1 MKAYFFSFVLCLLCS
16 CCSYMAEER
25 DYTHYVNPF
34 IGTQGEGH
42 CFPGAAVPM
51 GMVQLSPESYTDYYP
66 QYENARVAGYQY
78 NDPYLIGFTHTHLN
92 GTGCPSLADILLMP
106 LGGDSISGIERAD
119 FKSAYDKS
127 SEQASP
133 GFYHVYLK
141 DHKVDVSLTATPHVG
156 IHRYLFDNP
165 DTASLLIDLQYGLKW
180 NIDAISDNVLD
191 ASQEFIDEYTLTGYR
206 RAEQWTDR
214 KLFYV
219 IKFNH
224 PIVSKIELKVPD
236 KKNEKAP
243 RYMLKFDMKGS
254 NELIVKVGL
263 SVTSIVAAMH
273 NMDQELK
280 ETVTFDELKE
290 MARKQWNDILSVI
303 DVNVEKNKKISFYT
317 SLYHMYLQPNNL
329 ADVDGM
335 YRAENDSIC
344 KARSGKYHS
353 TFSLWDTYRAAHP
366 LYTILTP
373 NLVSE
378 MSASLLEAYYHKVVD
393 KGNPNE
399 ANPYL
404 PRWGLWGKEVNTM
417 IGNHAVTVLV
427 DARLKG
433 IKPIGY
439 SDAEMYEAIKT
450 TLTKPHY
457 RNHVEVIEKY
467 GYIPLDVSL
476 SVIDDNRETV
486 SRLLEGTLN
495 DYAMARYAKLLG
507 NKEDCAFFEERSKIY
522 KNVYDTS
529 TGFMC
534 GRYASG
540 KFRKIDDYS
549 LVVGEWVP
557 FSDYTEGNPWHYLFH
572 VQQDI
577 PKLIELMGEKLFK
590 EKLDSMFYAHTHPYF
605 SETEFAT
612 GCLGEYWHGN
622 EPCHHVPYLYKY
634 TSEKYKT
641 DIIIKLITDKFYRNA
656 PDGLQGN
663 DDCGQMS
670 AWYIFSMLGFYPVN
684 PCGSEYVLG
693 APQIESA
700 QVRLQNEKLLCIK
713 VENYSDNNF
722 IVDKVY
728 WNGALCEK
736 NYILHSDLMKGGEL
750 RFVMKPCDMQEKVLN
765 FKINSRFCF

>member
-1 MKAYFFSFVLCLLCS
+1 MKAYFISFVLFLLCS
-16 CCSYMAEER
+16 CSSYMIEER
-25 DYTHYVNPF
+25 DYTQYVNPF

-42 CFPGAAVPM
+42 CFPGATVPM
-51 GMVQLSPESYTDYYP
+51 GMVQLSPESYTDYYH

-106 LGGDSISGIERAD
+106 LGSDSISGIERAD
-119 FKSAYDKS
+119 FKSTYDKS

-156 IHRYLFDNP
+156 IHKYLFDNS
-165 DTASLLIDLQYGLKW
+165 DTASLLIDLQYGVKW
-180 NIDAISDNVLD
+180 NINAICDNVLE

-219 IKFNH
+219 IKFSH
-224 PIVSKIELKVPD
+224 PIVSKIKLAAPG
-236 KKNEKAP
+236 KKNEMAP
-243 RYMLKFDMKGS
+243 RYMLKFDMKGN
-254 NELIVKVGL
+254 NELIVKVSL
-263 SVTSIVAAMH
+263 SVTSIAAAIN
-273 NMDQELK
+273 NMEQELE

-303 DVNVEKNKKISFYT
+303 DVNVEKDKKISFYT
-317 SLYHMYLQPNNL
+317 SLYHMYVQPNNL
-329 ADVDGM
+329 ADINGM
-335 YRAENDSIC
+335 YRAENDSIY
-344 KARSGKYHS
+344 KARSGKFHS

-378 MSASLLEAYYHKVVD
+378 LGASLLEAYYHKVVD
-393 KGNPNE
+393 KDNPNE

-404 PRWGLWGKEVNTM
+404 PRWGLWGKEVHTM
-417 IGNHAVTVLV
+417 IGNHAVNVLV

-467 GYIPLDVSL
+467 GYIPLDVSF

-495 DYAMARYAKLLG
+495 DYAMAQYAKLLG
-507 NKEDCAFFEERSKIY
+507 NKEDYEFFEERSKIY
-522 KNVYDTS
+522 KNVYDKS

-549 LVVGEWVP
+549 LAVGEWVP
-557 FSDYTEGNPWHYLFH
+557 CSDYTEGNPWHYLFH

-577 PKLIELMGEKLFK
+577 PKLIELMGGEKLFK

-634 TSEKYKT
+634 TSEGEKT
-641 DIIIKLITDKFYRNA
+641 DAIINYLVNNFYKNA
-656 PDGLQGN
+656 PDGLKGN

-670 AWYIFSMLGFYPVN
+670 AWYIFSCLGFYPVN
-684 PCGSEYVLG
+684 PCNGGYVLG
-693 APQIESA
+693 APQVPYAEIRLENNNVLRIVAENLSA
-700 QVRLQNEKLLCIK
+700 ENIFVDRVLLNGEPLGSIIL
-713 VENYSDNNF
+713 SHDN
-722 IVDKVY
+722 
-728 WNGALCEK
+728 
-736 NYILHSDLMKGGEL
+736 LMKGGEL
-750 RFVMKPCDMQEKVLN
+750 KFIMTNIPCGKDLIK
-765 FKINSRFCF
+765 FCAN

>member
-1 MKAYFFSFVLCLLCS
+1 MKTYLIPFILSLLCS
-16 CCSYMAEER
+16 CSSHIIVEEQ
-25 DYTHYVNPF
+25 DYTKYVNTF

-42 CFPGAAVPM
+42 CFPGAIVPM
-51 GMVQLSPESYTDYYP
+51 GMVQLSPESYTDYYYR
-66 QYENARVAGYQY
+66 YENARVAGYQY

-92 GTGCPSLADILLMP
+92 GTGCPSLADILFMP
-106 LGGDSISGIERAD
+106 LGGDSISGIERSD
-119 FKSAYDKS
+119 FKSSYDKTT
-127 SEQASP
+127 EQASP

-156 IHRYLFDNP
+156 IHKYFFDTP
-165 DTASLLIDLQYGLKW
+165 ETARLLIDLQYGVKW
-180 NIDAISDNVLD
+180 DINAISDNVLE

-224 PIVSKIELKVPD
+224 PVVSKIELEAPG

-243 RYMLKFDMKGS
+243 RYMLKFDMQGS

-263 SVTSIVAAMH
+263 SVTSIEGAMN
-273 NMDQELK
+273 NMEQELK
-280 ETVTFDELKE
+280 GMETFDEVKE
-290 MARKQWNDILSVI
+290 MARKKWNDILSVV
-303 DVNVEKNKKISFYT
+303 DVNVEKEKKVSFYT
-317 SLYHMYLQPNNL
+317 SLYHMYVQPNNL
-329 ADVDGM
+329 ADVDGA
-335 YRAENDSIC
+335 YRAENDSIYM
-344 KARSGKYHS
+344 ARSGKYHS

-378 MSASLLEAYYHKVVD
+378 MTSSLLEAYYHKEVD
-393 KGNPNE
+393 KNNPNE

-404 PRWGLWGKEVNTM
+404 PRWGLWGKEVHTM
-417 IGNHAVTVLV
+417 IGNHAVNVLV
-427 DARLKG
+427 DARLKD
-433 IKPIGY
+433 IKPVGY
-439 SDAEMYEAIKT
+439 SDSEMYEAIKT

-457 RNHVEVIEKY
+457 RNHVDVIAKY

-495 DYAMARYAKLLG
+495 DYAMAQYAKLLG
-507 NKEDCAFFEERSKIY
+507 NKEDTEFFGKRSKIY
-522 KNVYDTS
+522 ENVYDKS
-529 TGFMC
+529 IGFMC

-549 LVVGEWVP
+549 LAVGEWVP

-577 PKLIELMGEKLFK
+577 SGLMELMGGEKVFR
-590 EKLDSMFYAHTHPYF
+590 EKLDSMFYADTHPYF
-605 SETEFAT
+605 SATDSAT

-634 TSEKYKT
+634 TSEGYKT
-641 DIIIKLITDKFYRNA
+641 DVIIKLITDKFYRNA

-670 AWYIFSMLGFYPVN
+670 AWYVFSMLGFYPVN
-684 PCGSEYVLG
+684 PCGGEYILG

-700 QVRLQNEKLLCIK
+700 EIKLENEKLLSIK
-713 VENYSDNNF
+713 VENYSDKNF

-728 WNGALCEK
+728 WNGTLYEK
-736 NYILHSDLMKGGEL
+736 NYILHSDIIEGGEL
-750 RFVMKPCDMQEKVLN
+750 RFVMKPCEKQENIIN
-765 FKINSRFCF
+765 FKIN